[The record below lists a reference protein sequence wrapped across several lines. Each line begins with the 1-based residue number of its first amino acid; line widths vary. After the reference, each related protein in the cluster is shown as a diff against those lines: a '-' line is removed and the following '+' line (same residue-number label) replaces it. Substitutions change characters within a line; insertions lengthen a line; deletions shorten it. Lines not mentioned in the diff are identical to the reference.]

1 MFRPLLRPGWLILC
15 LALAQPAVAQQ
26 YIPKQ
31 IAFSGTTAAQ
41 SELLTVSDLKPGTTL
56 TQQDMQAAAQKLMDT
71 GAFSDVRFAF
81 DGAQLLYTL
90 KPAELQP
97 VSYLNFPWW
106 ERDALNAAVAAKV
119 PLFHAAVAPESPMQQ
134 AVAEALEALLAGK
147 GVTAKV
153 SAVPVMDLAGGAV
166 KGVQYRIDS
175 PAVQVGTLTFSG
187 ANPAWNPTLDAIAKA
202 AAGQNFDGATE
213 ETLLKA
219 LTAVYHRQ
227 GYLKMQ
233 MTGFAHGEP
242 QVVGGKVLVP
252 LKATLVD
259 GPLYHVGSLQLSGD
273 VLMKPEEFGRSAQLH
288 AGDAANEDQ
297 LRATMAALATPY
309 RQHGYLRAK
318 IDAEPQFDDAA
329 HTVNYTISVQPGPVF
344 TMGELKLFN
353 VNDEQKAEVLRYW
366 PLHTGDVYDATV
378 ALNFLLKNKNNLP
391 SLRGWSGTWKAF
403 EHEDTHVVN
412 LEVTFR
418 QGGVLE

>member
-15 LALAQPAVAQQ
+15 LALGQPAVAQQ

-252 LKATLVD
+252 LKASLVD
-259 GPLYHVGSLQLSGD
+259 GPLYHVGSLQLTGD
-273 VLMKPEEFGRSAQLH
+273 VLMNPEEFAKSAHLH
-288 AGDAANEDQ
+288 AGDAANEDL
-297 LRATMAALATPY
+297 LRATMASLATPY

>member
-1 MFRPLLRPGWLILC
+1 M
-15 LALAQPAVAQQ
+15 ALAQVAGAQN
-26 YIPKQ
+26 YVPKQ
-31 IAFSGTTAAQ
+31 IMFAGSTAAQ
-41 SELLTVSDLKPGTTL
+41 GELLAASGLKPGSPL
-56 TQQDMQAAAQKLMDT
+56 TQQEMQAAAQKLMDT
-71 GAFSDVRFAF
+71 GAFSDIRFAF

-106 ERDALNAAVAAKV
+106 QQDALNAAVAAKV
-119 PLFHAAVAPESPMQQ
+119 PLFHGAVAPESPMQQ
-134 AVAEALEALLAGK
+134 AVADALQTLLASK
-147 GVTAKV
+147 GIAAARV
-153 SAVPVMDLAGGAV
+153 SAVPVMDLGGGAV

-175 PAVQVGTLTFSG
+175 PAVQVGAVTFSG

-242 QVVGGKVLVP
+242 QIAGEKVLVP
-252 LKATLVD
+252 VMVRVVD
-259 GPLYHVGSLQLSGD
+259 GPLYHVGSLQLTGD
-273 VLMKPEEFGRSAQLH
+273 VLMKPEDFAKSAQLH
-288 AGDAANEDQ
+288 AGDAANEDL
-297 LRATMAALATPY
+297 LRATMAALGTPY

-318 IDAEPQFDDAA
+318 IDAVPQFDDTNR
-329 HTVNYTISVQPGPVF
+329 TVSYTITVQPGPVF
-344 TMGELKLFN
+344 TMGELKLIN
-353 VNDEQKAEVLRYW
+353 LNDAQKAEVLRYW
-366 PLHTGDVYDATV
+366 PLHQGDVYDATV
-378 ALNFLLKNKNNLP
+378 ALNFLLRNKNNLP
-391 SLRGWSGTWKAF
+391 SLRGWSGTWKAY